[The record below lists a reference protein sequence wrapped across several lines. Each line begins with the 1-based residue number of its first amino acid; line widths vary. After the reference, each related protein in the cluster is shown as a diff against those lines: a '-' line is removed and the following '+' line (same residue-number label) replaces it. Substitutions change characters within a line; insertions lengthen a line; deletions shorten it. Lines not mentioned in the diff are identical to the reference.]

1 MPYNNY
7 IFYGRNGSVLD
18 MDLFKQE
25 NIKYATSI
33 DWNCPKI
40 VKRHKG
46 DTQKL
51 HKYSRRKLK
60 NKLAKEISNEY
71 RNKI

>member
-1 MPYNNY
+1 MN
-7 IFYGRNGSVLD
+7 IKKGIK

-25 NIKYATSI
+25 NIKYATSL

-40 VKRHKG
+40 AKRHKG

-51 HKYSRRKLK
+51 HRYSRRKLK
-60 NKLAKEISNEY
+60 NKFKKELEKEL
-71 RNKI
+71 R